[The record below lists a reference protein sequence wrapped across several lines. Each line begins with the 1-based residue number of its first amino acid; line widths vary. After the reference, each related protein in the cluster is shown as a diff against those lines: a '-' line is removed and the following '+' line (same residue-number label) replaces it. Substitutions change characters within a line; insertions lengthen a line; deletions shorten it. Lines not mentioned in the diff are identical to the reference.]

1 MEILNTAVAGSV
13 ESNDIMIKVSKGD
26 GVTIDLESE
35 FIKQYGDDI
44 KNTIKEVLEE
54 LGVKNVYLEA
64 KDKGAID
71 FTIRAR
77 VQTAVKR
84 ASNQQ

>member
-1 MEILNTAVAGSV
+1 MEILKPAMAGSV
-13 ESNDIMIKVSKGD
+13 ESNDILIKVSEGN

-35 FIKQYGDDI
+35 FLKQYGEDI
-44 KNTIKEVLEE
+44 EMVIRETLKEN
-54 LGVKNVYLEA
+54 GVENVYVEA

-77 VQTAVKR
+77 VKTAIKR
-84 ASNQQ
+84 ASSL